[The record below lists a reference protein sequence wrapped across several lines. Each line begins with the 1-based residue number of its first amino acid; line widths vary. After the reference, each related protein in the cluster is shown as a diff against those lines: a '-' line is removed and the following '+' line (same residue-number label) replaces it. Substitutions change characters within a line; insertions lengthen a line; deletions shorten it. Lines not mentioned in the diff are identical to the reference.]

1 LKFIHTADIHLDSPL
16 TGLAAYRD
24 APAEMLRTA
33 TRDAFRNLVAA
44 AIDETVDFVIIAGDL
59 YDGTWRD
66 YNTGYFFAREMGR
79 LHAAGIPV
87 FLLYGNHDAESEMTR
102 RLALPPNVRAFDTRK
117 PSTFRIEHL
126 RVALHGRSFRDA
138 ATTENLAVGYP
149 DSIPGWLNIGVLHT
163 ALEGNAEHASYA
175 PCSLAQLV
183 AKGYDYWALG
193 HVHDY
198 AEVCR
203 EPWVVYPGNTQGRH
217 IRETGARGAVLVSA
231 TETGIVAV
239 ERLFTDVLRWH
250 RLTVDLATA
259 SNLDA
264 AVHAIAGRLQAL
276 LDETADGKPLA
287 LRVVLQGRSTAHGEL
302 FGKEA
307 RLRAETLALA
317 AALAGERIWI
327 EKVRIETTPA
337 HDRETIRARA
347 DAIADL
353 QALLDEAPGDR
364 EFLDSLTTEL
374 RQLVDRAPHELAAC
388 VPEFAAI
395 RSGDVSPLVA
405 AVAPGLIAYLMK
417 AE

>member
-1 LKFIHTADIHLDSPL
+1 MKFIHAADIHLDSPL

-44 AIDETVDFVIIAGDL
+44 AIDEAVDFVIIAGDL

-79 LHAAGIPV
+79 LHEAGIPV

-102 RLALPPNVRAFDTRK
+102 KLALPPNVRAFDTRR
-117 PSTFRIEHL
+117 PSTFRLEEL
-126 RVALHGRSFRDA
+126 RVALHGRSFREA

-149 DSIPGWLNIGVLHT
+149 DRVPGWLNIGVLHT
-163 ALEGNAEHASYA
+163 ALEGSAEHASYA
-175 PCSLAQLV
+175 PCSLAQLI
-183 AKGYDYWALG
+183 ARGYDYWALG
-193 HVHDY
+193 HVHEY

-217 IRETGARGAVLVSA
+217 IRESGARGAVLVSA
-231 TETGIVAV
+231 SEAGIVAV
-239 ERLFTDVLRWH
+239 ERLITDVLRWH
-250 RLTVDLATA
+250 RLTVDLTA
-259 SNLDA
+259 AGDLDS
-264 AVHAIAGRLQAL
+264 AVHAIASRLQAFV
-276 LDETADGKPLA
+276 ADADAGKPLA
-287 LRVVLQGRSTAHGEL
+287 VRVVLQGRSAAHGDL
-302 FGKEA
+302 FGREA
-307 RLRAETLALA
+307 QLRAETLALA

-327 EKVRIETTPA
+327 EKVRIETMPMLDPEA
-337 HDRETIRARA
+337 IRARA

-364 EFLDSLTTEL
+364 EFLASLATDL
-374 RQLVDRAPHELAAC
+374 RHLVDRAPHELAAC

-395 RSGDVSPLVA
+395 RAGDVSPIVA
-405 AVAPGLIAYLMK
+405 AVAPGLIAFLMK
-417 AE
+417 AD

>member
-1 LKFIHTADIHLDSPL
+1 MYK
-16 TGLAAYRD
+16 R
-24 APAEMLRTA
+24 
-33 TRDAFRNLVAA
+33 
-44 AIDETVDFVIIAGDL
+44 
-59 YDGTWRD
+59 
-66 YNTGYFFAREMGR
+66 
-79 LHAAGIPV
+79 
-87 FLLYGNHDAESEMTR
+87 
-102 RLALPPNVRAFDTRK
+102 
-117 PSTFRIEHL
+117 
-126 RVALHGRSFRDA
+126 
-138 ATTENLAVGYP
+138 
-149 DSIPGWLNIGVLHT
+149 
-163 ALEGNAEHASYA
+163 
-175 PCSLAQLV
+175 Q
-183 AKGYDYWALG
+183 
-193 HVHDY
+193 
-198 AEVCR
+198 
-203 EPWVVYPGNTQGRH
+203 VVYPGNTQGRH

-287 LRVVLQGRSTAHGEL
+287 LRVVLQGRSAAHGEL
-302 FGKEA
+302 FGREA
-307 RLRAETLALA
+307 QVRAETLALA

-337 HDRETIRARA
+337 HDPETIRARA

-353 QALLDEAPGDR
+353 QALLDEAPRDQ

-374 RQLVDRAPHELAAC
+374 RHLVDHAPHELAAC

-417 AE
+417 TE